1 MHAAMSHTTLMQAA
15 PSRAPAA
22 GFVVANDADAQRCNL
37 LTHHTKRTC
46 SPALVITNHDATLF
60 PIIRDS
66 QVRHT
71 CLRLLRGAEQVV
83 QAALLMCFGAPGGG
97 PAL

>member
-1 MHAAMSHTTLMQAA
+1 MTHADCFAYVSSAG
-15 PSRAPAA
+15 RAQLGPAA

-66 QVRHT
+66 QVR
-71 CLRLLRGAEQVV
+71 QN
-83 QAALLMCFGAPGGG
+83 
-97 PAL
+97 